1 MINNQ
6 LKEVTRESR
15 LFFGDYTNLQL
26 QECSFSI
33 RNKLYNFF
41 GNATTVLRSCRCLAE
56 TAGLSG
62 RAGKTVRQRAVFCF
76 FSV

>member
-33 RNKLYNFF
+33 RNKLYNFS
-41 GNATTVLRSCRCLAE
+41 AMQ
-56 TAGLSG
+56 
-62 RAGKTVRQRAVFCF
+62 RQ
-76 FSV
+76 S

>member
-26 QECSFSI
+26 QECSFLLEINYITFS
-33 RNKLYNFF
+33 
-41 GNATTVLRSCRCLAE
+41 AMQ
-56 TAGLSG
+56 
-62 RAGKTVRQRAVFCF
+62 RQ
-76 FSV
+76 S

>member
-1 MINNQ
+1 M
-6 LKEVTRESR
+6 RAAS
-15 LFFGDYTNLQL
+15 FFGDYTNLQL

-62 RAGKTVRQRAVFCF
+62 RAGENRPSAGGFLFLGAERLSYC
-76 FSV
+76 